1 MAAVIGIVRNGLKQA
16 TELGVL
22 LVAFAIVIYLLFGPS
37 VPFMGAAVATN
48 LGALF
53 AALGDNALAG
63 LVTVAVVFYL
73 FDKRRASV

>member
-1 MAAVIGIVRNGLKQA
+1 MAAVIGIVRSGLKQA
-16 TELGVL
+16 TEFGVL

-48 LGALF
+48 LGTLF
-53 AALGDNALAG
+53 TALGDNALAG
-63 LVTVAVVFYL
+63 LVTVAVVLYL

>member
-1 MAAVIGIVRNGLKQA
+1 MAAVIGIVRSGLKQA

-53 AALGDNALAG
+53 TALGDNALAG
-63 LVTVAVVFYL
+63 LVTVAVVLYL

>member
-53 AALGDNALAG
+53 TALGANALAG
-63 LVTVAVVFYL
+63 LVTVAVVLYL